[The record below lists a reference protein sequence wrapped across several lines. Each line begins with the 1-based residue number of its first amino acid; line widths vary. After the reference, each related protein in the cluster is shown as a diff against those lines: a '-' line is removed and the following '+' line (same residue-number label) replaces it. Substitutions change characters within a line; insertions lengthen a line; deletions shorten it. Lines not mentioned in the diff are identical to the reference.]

1 MTIIYIFLLI
11 ERGLAHNTII
21 SYREDL
27 HQFASY
33 LAKHHLSSFVEV
45 DQYQILDFLTW
56 EQQQGKARNS
66 IIRLISTLRKFFQ
79 YLIRMKVIN
88 NNPMTKIKP
97 PKQGLH
103 LPAVLS
109 EREMNQILALPD
121 LNKPLG
127 IRDRAMLE
135 VLYATGLRVSELVNL
150 KLQDLHLEVQLI
162 QTIGKGDKERLV
174 PIDSVAQ
181 SWLNRYLAEVRPKL
195 VKQANSFIFL
205 NAHGG
210 QLTRQ
215 ALWQKKLKGMSNKL
229 VSKKL
234 LHHTLFAIV
243 LQLIYWKMV
252 LIYGQCKNCSDTQI
266 SQPPKFIRMSHMSIL
281 QKPISDFIPGH
292 SLERGFI
299 NVI

>member
-1 MTIIYIFLLI
+1 MMQDQIDDYLHFLLI

-215 ALWQKKLKGMSNKL
+215 ALWQKIKGY
-229 VSKKL
+229 VQQTGIKKIVTPHTFRHSFATHL
-234 LHHTLFAIV
+234 LENGADLRTVQELLGHADIST
-243 LQLIYWKMV
+243 
-252 LIYGQCKNCSDTQI
+252 TQI
-266 SQPPKFIRMSHMSIL
+266 YTHVSHEHL
-281 QKPISDFIPGH
+281 TKAYKRFHP
-292 SLERGFI
+292 RA
-299 NVI
+299 